1 MILHHHN
8 AMNHGIC
15 VLNEH
20 GLSTTWLIHDNG
32 KTYYYGEHILY
43 IHQTMILATTIYE
56 PDTMFLP

>member
-1 MILHHHN
+1 
-8 AMNHGIC
+8 MNHGIC

-43 IHQTMILATTIYE
+43 IYQTMILATTIYE